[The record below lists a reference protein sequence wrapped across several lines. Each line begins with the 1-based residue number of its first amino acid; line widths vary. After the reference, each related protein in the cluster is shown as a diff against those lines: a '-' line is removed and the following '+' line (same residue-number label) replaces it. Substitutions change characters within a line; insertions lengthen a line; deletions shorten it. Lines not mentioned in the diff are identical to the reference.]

1 MAQAVAIAEVTGTV
15 SDPSGAAVASA
26 QVKITETDKQQV
38 RTTVT
43 DSQGR
48 YTLPNLPVGPY
59 RLEVQ
64 ADGFKSYIQQG
75 ITLQVGNSV
84 QLNVVLQLG
93 SLSESISV
101 TAAGAMIETK
111 ENAVAQVIDQK
122 RIVDLPLNGRQATQ
136 LIVLSGAA
144 VTAPA
149 GGMTGSKN
157 YFSSTTISVAGGQA
171 NGINYLLDGG
181 DNNDSFTN
189 VNLPIPFPDAL
200 QEFSVQTSSL
210 PARFGLHPGAVV
222 NAVTKSGTNAIHG
235 SLFEFLRNGNV
246 NARNFFAP
254 SHDTLKRN
262 QFGGTIGGK
271 FITDKLFYFGG
282 AQITRNRSDP
292 PQTISFVP
300 NAQVMN
306 GDFST
311 IDSGNCVSGGKGRM
325 LTDPTTPNNA
335 IFPGNQIPVSRFNPQ
350 ALALVNQYIPR
361 SADPCG
367 RITYGIPTTGDEE
380 QVIGRIDWVQNSKHS
395 LYGRY
400 FIANYRNPAVY
411 DGQNLLTT
419 TAAGNLER
427 AQTLTIGD
435 TYVFS
440 GTTVNAFHATATRRR
455 DDRGPAPN
463 VINPADIGVNI
474 SSPIPNFLQVSISN
488 YFNIGCG
495 TCASAHFNVNA
506 FQFADDIDVIRGK
519 HQMAFGVDL
528 IRNQMNVNN
537 NWNRN
542 GVFTFNGTFSG
553 DALADFML
561 GLQNDF
567 TQSNTLENATRA
579 TIFALYAQD
588 SIRVNPH
595 LTINAGIRWEPNL
608 PAYDYF
614 GRGGSFSRDAFKAG
628 TKSGVFDNAP
638 VGLLFEGDPNIPKS
652 YSYSNWAL
660 FSPRLGLVWDPDG
673 KGRQTIRVSGAIL
686 RDTAESFYNERL
698 TTNPPYG
705 GSVDI
710 PSPVGGFTDPYLN
723 YPGGNPFP
731 GSSNPTHDVA
741 FPAGGVYVTMPLHL
755 SPTYM
760 AQWNVSYQRQI
771 ASNWMAS
778 VTYLGNKTTHVWA
791 AEEINQ
797 AVYASGTCSGKP
809 CSTTANSNQRRL
821 LYLANPTE
829 GAAYA
834 SIVES
839 DQGGN
844 SSYNGVLF
852 SIQHRFANNFTLLTN
867 YTLSHCISDL
877 DFTGELAGSA
887 YQNPASRAA
896 NRGDCNFDVRHVSN
910 TSLVAISPGVGSGW
924 VSRVVKDWQ
933 IAPILS
939 IRSGSAL
946 NVTTGTDQSLTAV
959 GQDHPNQVLSSAYP
973 ANQTV
978 TTWVNRSAFLANP
991 AGTFGNVGR
1000 DTVRGPGS
1008 VNFDF
1013 SVSRMF
1019 RFTERTHLEARAEA
1033 FNAINH
1039 SNFGNPTTNLNSS
1052 NFGRILSANDPRILQ
1067 FVMKL
1072 QF

>member
-1 MAQAVAIAEVTGTV
+1 VLSAFVGLLTPTRSLAQAVAIAEVSGTV
-15 SDPSGAAVASA
+15 SDPTGGAVAGA
-26 QVKITETDKQQV
+26 QVKITEVDKQQV

-43 DSQGR
+43 DPQGH

-59 RLEVQ
+59 QLEVK
-64 ADGFKSYIQQG
+64 ADGFKSYIQSG

-93 SLSESISV
+93 SLSESVSV

-122 RIVDLPLNGRQATQ
+122 RIVDLPLNGRQPTQ

-144 VTAPA
+144 VTAPG
-149 GGMTGSKN
+149 GGMVGSKN

-222 NAVTKSGTNAIHG
+222 NAVTKSGANSIHG
-235 SLFEFLRNGNV
+235 SLFEFLRNGDV

-254 SHDTLKRN
+254 AHDTLKRN

-311 IDSGNCVSGGKGRM
+311 IDSGNCISGGKARQ
-325 LTDPTTPNNA
+325 LVDPASPTKEV
-335 IFPGNQIPVSRFNPQ
+335 FSGNLIPANRFNPQ

-361 SADPCG
+361 SSDPCG
-367 RITYGIPTTGDEE
+367 KITYGIPTTGDEE

-419 TAAGNLER
+419 TAPGNLER

-488 YFNIGCG
+488 YFNVGCG

-506 FQFADDIDVIRGK
+506 FQFADDIDIIRGK
-519 HQMAFGVDL
+519 HQMAFGVDV

-542 GVFTFNGTFSG
+542 GVFNFNGIFTG

-579 TIFALYAQD
+579 TVLALYAQD
-588 SIRVNPH
+588 SFRLNQH
-595 LTINAGIRWEPNL
+595 LTINAGLRWEPNI

-628 TKSGVFDNAP
+628 TKSTVFANAP
-638 VGLLFEGDPNIPKS
+638 VGLLFEGDPNIPRG
-652 YSYSNWAL
+652 YS
-660 FSPRLGLVWDPDG
+660 
-673 KGRQTIRVSGAIL
+673 
-686 RDTAESFYNERL
+686 
-698 TTNPPYG
+698 
-705 GSVDI
+705 
-710 PSPVGGFTDPYLN
+710 
-723 YPGGNPFP
+723 
-731 GSSNPTHDVA
+731 
-741 FPAGGVYVTMPLHL
+741 
-755 SPTYM
+755 
-760 AQWNVSYQRQI
+760 
-771 ASNWMAS
+771 
-778 VTYLGNKTTHVWA
+778 
-791 AEEINQ
+791 
-797 AVYASGTCSGKP
+797 
-809 CSTTANSNQRRL
+809 
-821 LYLANPTE
+821 
-829 GAAYA
+829 
-834 SIVES
+834 
-839 DQGGN
+839 
-844 SSYNGVLF
+844 
-852 SIQHRFANNFTLLTN
+852 
-867 YTLSHCISDL
+867 
-877 DFTGELAGSA
+877 
-887 YQNPASRAA
+887 
-896 NRGDCNFDVRHVSN
+896 
-910 TSLVAISPGVGSGW
+910 
-924 VSRVVKDWQ
+924 
-933 IAPILS
+933 
-939 IRSGSAL
+939 
-946 NVTTGTDQSLTAV
+946 
-959 GQDHPNQVLSSAYP
+959 
-973 ANQTV
+973 
-978 TTWVNRSAFLANP
+978 
-991 AGTFGNVGR
+991 
-1000 DTVRGPGS
+1000 
-1008 VNFDF
+1008 
-1013 SVSRMF
+1013 
-1019 RFTERTHLEARAEA
+1019 
-1033 FNAINH
+1033 
-1039 SNFGNPTTNLNSS
+1039 
-1052 NFGRILSANDPRILQ
+1052 
-1067 FVMKL
+1067 
-1072 QF
+1072 